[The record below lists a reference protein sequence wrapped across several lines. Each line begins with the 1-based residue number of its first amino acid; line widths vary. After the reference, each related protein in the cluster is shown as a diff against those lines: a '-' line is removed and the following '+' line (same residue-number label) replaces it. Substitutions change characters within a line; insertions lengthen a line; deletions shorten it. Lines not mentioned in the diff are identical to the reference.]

1 MKAIIYPSIAKG
13 SIEVPSS
20 KSYAHRYIIASCLA
34 KGVSII
40 KNYDK
45 CIDTLST
52 IEAFLPFGVK
62 YEING
67 KELLIDSS
75 NFHNVDSVTIDCK
88 QSASTIR
95 FLIPLLIN
103 YASNLKFIGDKIL
116 LSRPMDEYIKLFGN
130 NIKISGS
137 EIIVN
142 KALDLDTIY
151 IDGSISSQFI
161 SGIIFN
167 QVIKDYPS
175 TVIIQG
181 KVVSSNYI
189 DLTIDA
195 LNQFGA
201 NIKRDDNVI
210 YIIPSK
216 IKPRIIEIEGDYTQ
230 AANFIVLDK
239 INSHI
244 EIKGLN
250 KDSKQSDKLIY
261 ELLDQDEIDLSNS
274 IDLGPILF
282 AYASTFPKT
291 TKFVNTNRLV
301 MKESN
306 RVLAMVEGLK
316 QFGIEAVIKNNI
328 CYITGKKDLI
338 PNGEIDSFN
347 DHRVCMALA
356 ILASIAKDKVII
368 NGAECVNKSY
378 PNFFNDLAL
387 LGIKIELK

>member
-13 SIEVPSS
+13 SVDVPSS

-230 AANFIVLDK
+230 AANYIVLDK

-261 ELLDQDEIDLSNS
+261 ELLDQDEIDLSNN

-291 TKFVNTNRLV
+291 TKFVNINRLV

-387 LGIKIELK
+387 LGIKIEFK

>member
-261 ELLDQDEIDLSNS
+261 ELLDQDEIDLSNN

>member
-1 MKAIIYPSIAKG
+1 MKAIIYPSTAKG
-13 SIEVPSS
+13 SVDVPSS

-261 ELLDQDEIDLSNS
+261 ELLDQDEIDLSNN

-282 AYASTFPKT
+282 AYASTFSKT

>member
-1 MKAIIYPSIAKG
+1 MKAIIYPSVSKG
-13 SIEVPSS
+13 CVEVPSS
-20 KSYAHRYIIASCLA
+20 KSYAHRYIIASCIA
-34 KGVSII
+34 RGISII
-40 KNYDK
+40 KKYDK

-52 IEAFLPFGVK
+52 LEAFLPFGVK

-67 KELLIDSS
+67 KDLIIDST
-75 NFHNVDSVTIDCK
+75 NFHNVDNVTIDCK

-103 YASNLKFIGDKIL
+103 YASNLKFIGDKVL
-116 LSRPMDEYIKLFGN
+116 LCRPMDEYIKLFGN

-167 QVIKDYPS
+167 QVVKDYPS
-175 TVIIQG
+175 SIIIQG
-181 KVVSSNYI
+181 RVVSSSYI

-201 NIKRDDNVI
+201 NISRVDNVI
-210 YIIPSK
+210 YVIPSK
-216 IKPRIIEIEGDYTQ
+216 LTPKTLELEGDYTQ

-250 KDSKQSDKLIY
+250 KNSKQSDRLIY
-261 ELLDQDEIDLSNS
+261 ELLDQDEIDLSNN

-282 AYASTFPKT
+282 VFASTLPKT
-291 TKFVNTNRLV
+291 TKFINTSRLIY
-301 MKESN
+301 KESN
-306 RVLAMVEGLK
+306 RVLAMINNLEK
-316 QFGIEAVIKNNI
+316 FGIIAEVKNNI
-328 CYITGKKDLI
+328 CSINGKTKLSTKA
-338 PNGEIDSFN
+338 ELDSYN
-347 DHRVCMALA
+347 DHRICMALA
-356 ILASIAKDKVII
+356 ILATIAKGKIVI
-368 NGAECVNKSY
+368 NNAECINKSY
-378 PNFFNDLAL
+378 PNFFKDLES
-387 LGIKIELK
+387 LGIKIELE